1 MNRAIR
7 ITGLILASLTVS
19 TVAMA
24 QAGGGNGG
32 GGNGGA
38 GGGSNGGGGD
48 NSIIELRL
56 QDHERQRA
64 RLTRAVEPRRAG
76 TNCLTHVCNETP
88 PPNRRPPAE
97 LARLNESCGGGEY
110 LVIRNRQGQVVRYV
124 CETR

>member
-24 QAGGGNGG
+24 QSSGGNGG
-32 GGNGGA
+32 GGGGGA
-38 GGGSNGGGGD
+38 SGGSAGGGGD

-56 QDHERQRA
+56 QDHERA
-64 RLTRAVEPRRAG
+64 RLSRAVEPRRG
-76 TNCLTHVCNETP
+76 GSNCITHVCNEP
-88 PPNRRPPAE
+88 PPSRRPPAG
-97 LARLNESCGGGEY
+97 LTRLNESCGGGEY
-110 LVIRNRQGQVVRYV
+110 LVIRNRQGQIVRYV

>member
-24 QAGGGNGG
+24 QSSGGNGG
-32 GGNGGA
+32 GGGDSGGGA
-38 GGGSNGGGGD
+38 SGGSAGGGGD
-48 NSIIELRL
+48 NSVIELRL
-56 QDHERQRA
+56 QDHERA
-64 RLTRAVEPRRAG
+64 RLSRAVEPRRG
-76 TNCLTHVCNETP
+76 SGNCISHFCNEP
-88 PPNRRPPAE
+88 PSRPRPAE
-97 LARLNESCGGGEY
+97 LSRLNESCGGEY